1 MLESHLE
8 ENDWKDTVYT
18 FVHLKAMMSARLY
31 EVFREAD
38 LYQDAPNGDVIK
50 ADLSKT
56 RLLEYQKKDR
66 PLVLNFGSCTWP
78 PFIKKLEHF
87 KDLIARFGHVA
98 DFLIVYIAEAHP
110 SDGWKFKNNFDID
123 NHKRIQ
129 DRMKA
134 VETLRKQQSSC
145 EVVADDISNDLNYKY
160 GAMFERLFIVL
171 NGKVVYLGQ
180 RGPQGY
186 HLEEVEEWLTKYTS

>member
-1 MLESHLE
+1 MDRNIMQDFREIMLESHLE

-18 FVHLKAMMSARLY
+18 FVHLKAMISARLY

-50 ADLSKT
+50 PDLSKT

-66 PLVLNFGSCTWP
+66 PLVLNFGSS
-78 PFIKKLEHF
+78 
-87 KDLIARFGHVA
+87 
-98 DFLIVYIAEAHP
+98 EAHP

-129 DRMKA
+129 NRMKA

>member
-1 MLESHLE
+1 MI
-8 ENDWKDTVYT
+8 
-18 FVHLKAMMSARLY
+18 SARLY

>member
-1 MLESHLE
+1 M
-8 ENDWKDTVYT
+8 
-18 FVHLKAMMSARLY
+18 
-31 EVFREAD
+31 
-38 LYQDAPNGDVIK
+38 
-50 ADLSKT
+50 
-56 RLLEYQKKDR
+56 
-66 PLVLNFGSCTWP
+66 
-78 PFIKKLEHF
+78 
-87 KDLIARFGHVA
+87 IARFGHVA

-110 SDGWKFKNNFDID
+110 SDGWKFKHNFDID

-160 GAMFERLFIVL
+160 GAMYERLFIVL